1 VHEARRAAGPT
12 FSWPTEGPVRKRI
25 IWIAPLVLLAG
36 GWLFARSKGVE
47 GFAWLGLPAQQAE
60 EGADDVPGPPLP
72 PFERRGETIRIASF
86 NIQVFGENK
95 LARPEVTR
103 VLVQIIRHFDVV
115 AVQEIRAKTQDVLPQ
130 LLELVNAEGAHYDF
144 VIGPRLGRTSSKE
157 QYAFIFDAASI
168 ECDRESVYTV
178 DDPDDLL
185 HREPLVAGFRVRG
198 PPTSEAFTFTL
209 IDIHTDPDEIA
220 TELNVLDD
228 VFRAVRN
235 DGRGEDDVILLGDLN
250 SDDHHLGELGQ
261 MGYLTWAISGVAT
274 NTRGTKLYDNVL
286 FDTRATTEY
295 TGRAGVVDVLRE
307 FNLSMQQALAVS
319 DHLPIWAEF
328 TVREDSRPRSIA
340 VRPKK
345 NKAR

>member
-1 VHEARRAAGPT
+1 
-12 FSWPTEGPVRKRI
+12 VRKRI
-25 IWIAPLVLLAG
+25 VWITPLLVLAG
-36 GWLFARSKGVE
+36 GWLYARQQGVG
-47 GFAWLGLPAQQAE
+47 GFAWLGLPTQPAQQE
-60 EGADDVPGPPLP
+60 TDDASGPPLP
-72 PFERRGETIRIASF
+72 PVERRGETIRVASF

-103 VLVQIIRHFDVV
+103 VLAQIVRHFDVV
-115 AVQEIRAKTQDVLPQ
+115 AVQEIRAKSQDVLPRF
-130 LLELVNAEGAHYDF
+130 LELVNAEGAHYDY

-157 QYAFIFDAASI
+157 QYAFIYDAAGI

-198 PPTSEAFTFTL
+198 PPATEAFTFTL
-209 IDIHTDPDEIA
+209 IDIHTDPDETRA
-220 TELNVLDD
+220 ELNVLDD
-228 VFRAVRN
+228 VFRAVRD

-250 SDDHHLGELGQ
+250 ADDHHLGELGQ
-261 MGYLTWAISGVAT
+261 VGYLTWAISGVAT
-274 NTRGTKLYDNVL
+274 NTRGTKLYDNIL

-295 TGRAGVVDVLRE
+295 TGRSGVVDLLRE

-328 TVREDSRPRSIA
+328 TAREDGRPRSIA
-340 VRPKK
+340 VRPK
-345 NKAR
+345 APPR

>member
-1 VHEARRAAGPT
+1 
-12 FSWPTEGPVRKRI
+12 VRKRI

-36 GWLFARSKGVE
+36 GWLYARSKGVE
-47 GFAWLGLPAQQAE
+47 GLAWLGLPAQPGQE
-60 EGADDVPGPPLP
+60 SADEASGPPLP
-72 PFERRGETIRIASF
+72 PVERRGDTIRIASF
-86 NIQVFGENK
+86 NLQVFGETK
-95 LARPEVTR
+95 LARPDVTR
-103 VLVQIIRHFDVV
+103 ILAQIVRHFDVV
-115 AVQEIRAKTQDVLPQ
+115 AVQEIRAKSQDVLPRF
-130 LLELVNAEGAHYDF
+130 LELVNAEGAHYDF

-157 QYAFIFDAASI
+157 QYAFIYDASSI

-209 IDIHTDPDEIA
+209 IDIHTDPDEIKI
-220 TELNVLDD
+220 ELNVLDD

-235 DGRGEDDVILLGDLN
+235 DGRGEDDVILMGDLN
-250 SDDHHLGELGQ
+250 ADDHHLGELGQ

-274 NTRGTKLYDNVL
+274 NTRGTKLYDNIL

-295 TGRAGVVDVLRE
+295 TGRSGVVDVLRE

-340 VRPKK
+340 VRPR